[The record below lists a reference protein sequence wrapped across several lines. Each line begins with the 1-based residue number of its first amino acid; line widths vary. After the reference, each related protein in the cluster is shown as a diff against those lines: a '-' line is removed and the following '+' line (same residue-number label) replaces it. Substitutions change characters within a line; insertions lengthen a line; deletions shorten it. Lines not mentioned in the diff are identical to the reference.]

1 MAESKQRS
9 LAGVVQK
16 QSRRAR
22 EKLLQ
27 NFGKADKTIDEL
39 FDGYVNNFNK
49 QQTIALK
56 LQKELRNYVICV
68 KAMQVASKSL
78 METISEVYED
88 KWINS
93 DQIPVKCQILET
105 LWEDY
110 CQKINED
117 VAAPLNSYLNQF
129 PDVKTKI
136 AKRKRKLVDYDG
148 CRHNLGSLQ
157 QNTKRRDDLK
167 IAKAKEELDTAKQLY
182 EVLNN
187 ELHEELPALYESRI
201 PFFVSNLQTLFSAEV
216 DFHSGNFK
224 INSQLSELMDQLA
237 IENQKGVYAVRKHE
251 SPLSQHSVQNLSGD
265 NSFEDKDHR
274 NNDSVGI
281 INGETNTHVN
291 EMNSSYKEEKVVT
304 TTHTVVE
311 QSKTE
316 LSSKEKSITNTN
328 EQIKNNC
335 NDQSKKDVVV
345 SEAKK
350 VEELF
355 DIPVEATITDLS
367 SNVLYRVRTTYKYS
381 AEDDDELSFD
391 AGEIIAVIEY
401 ENPEEQEEGW
411 LMGYKETTG
420 EKGLFPA
427 NFTKPI

>member
-1 MAESKQRS
+1 MAEGKQRS

-27 NFGKADKTIDEL
+27 NFGKADKTIDEM
-39 FDGYVNNFNK
+39 FDRYVDNFIK
-49 QQTIALK
+49 QQNIALK
-56 LQKELRNYVICV
+56 LQKELRNYIICV

-110 CQKINED
+110 CQKINEA

-129 PDVKTKI
+129 PDMKTKI

-157 QNTKRRDDLK
+157 QNTKRKDDLK

-224 INSQLSELMDQLA
+224 MYTQLSDLMDQLA

-251 SPLSQHSVQNLSGD
+251 SPLSQHSVQNESGD

-274 NNDSVGI
+274 NNESSGV
-281 INGETNTHVN
+281 INGETSIHIE
-291 EMNSSYKEEKVVT
+291 EMNSSYKEEKIKTSHIVT
-304 TTHTVVE
+304 E

-316 LSSKEKSITNTN
+316 LSSYEKSKINTN
-328 EQIKNNC
+328 DQTRNNC
-335 NDQSKKDVVV
+335 NEPSKTEQLFQKQ
-345 SEAKK
+345 KK
-350 VEELF
+350 IEELF
-355 DIPVEATITDLS
+355 DIPVDATTTDLPS
-367 SNVLYRVRTTYKYS
+367 GVLYRVRTTYKYT
-381 AEDDDELSFD
+381 AEDADELSFD

-401 ENPEEQEEGW
+401 NDPEEQEEGW
-411 LMGYKETTG
+411 LMGYKEASG